1 MTKPLGRTRLN
12 SSFAAVALGLVV
24 ALCGTSVSKA
34 ENTRFAIVSDSASA
48 SLEALLAA
56 RLSDLPS
63 VSLLERTDLDELLSE
78 KSLSALGKKIELA
91 GADFLIVLEGHEDTD
106 PPLIGARIVESAT
119 GSIALFRV
127 FPGGETGKGGVDLIS
142 QEAARL
148 AGRESSPEEAKD
160 TSVALLG
167 FRFELP
173 QKEHPARE
181 YALNQII
188 ASTLHSAPGLRVLE
202 RWQSEALLFERIAKA
217 ADNDPVETGAI
228 LVDGTLSEGQG
239 KVRLTLRLRAGA
251 EGETTKIEIERNGE
265 DFMGVADEV
274 VAVVL
279 NRTHSAPVAAR
290 DPKVEADLQVKLS
303 NWAMVNGLAEESVAA
318 AETAMALS
326 PVDPVCLLASA
337 KAYAFRAWPNP
348 PAMDTLGYTDHFPNG
363 FEPAP
368 HLRDA
373 LQALNRLDDLDRVAA
388 KSALPEGF
396 PELEKESL
404 RTTFDL
410 ACLCRRIQQGG
421 LRDTVLVDFRA
432 LQDRL
437 RGKVET
443 LSRSS
448 SLEIRTDVGF
458 GLIAWPT
465 AWSPDAASA
474 FDSMDELLKM
484 DLGPNHYRM
493 DPVRSVLADALFIE
507 FGIHGTRNYLPQ
519 TGRLLPDPKTK
530 EQDRAVWLE
539 KAEEMIRRESVRDQ
553 ITGSTILLALTRAD
567 ESRRAR
573 ALEEV
578 SKLAWEHRQLLT
590 SEEAPFLLSSMK
602 MLFLEL
608 SDGTAPAP
616 LSDFNR
622 RFLTYILEEVE
633 KPSTKCFELFSDELL
648 SWKAEDAVALATLI
662 SKKREKAAAGGQ
674 SQNRT
679 ERSLQYLATRMQ
691 PKSTTRSSTA
701 MVRGNG
707 TTSQQPAPAPAPPSP
722 PGALRVTQ
730 WMSPAAAVYGSWARY
745 QSYEDVTREDSG
757 ELWTMNRHLLIRFSE
772 DTPDSPRHLFLP
784 KVVRSGFIS
793 FAVLPKH
800 VAVTLGGEVWIVD
813 KDNGNWW
820 ERVPL
825 PVTEYHLS
833 SSNGR
838 LFMIYRPAYNS
849 DDRES
854 GILSYDPE
862 TREVSVITSSR
873 KEASGIGPDGRADWE
888 PRHAFLH
895 GNAVAVAGEL
905 VSESGSAHQL
915 YLQTG
920 DQSWSRPLG
929 PDSLI
934 GQQFSNGDG
943 GSILTLGAGNYIGAS
958 DTEQVV
964 FFPAGGGA
972 PELLAR
978 LASPRETP
986 FYDTKPALPGEPRW
1000 IIPDALCQV
1009 DRAFSRK
1016 CSAIYHDG
1024 RLYLTSA
1031 DFDRQS
1037 NLAPINRY
1045 LHVFDRDGSV
1055 RSLPLDFAP
1064 DNNAGSRPGLSNE
1077 HLEHL
1082 RQSCPVPTGIIAG
1095 ADGLILCSG
1104 HSNYTSI
1111 EAIWKIPFSEIDAL
1125 LQTTAPAPP
1134 SGKVPQ

>member
-1 MTKPLGRTRLN
+1 MTEPLGGSRLN

-34 ENTRFAIVSDSASA
+34 EDTRFAIVSDSASA

-91 GADFLIVLEGHEDTD
+91 GADYLIVLEGHEDTD

-127 FPGGETGKGGVDLIS
+127 FPGGETGKGAVDLIS

-148 AGRESSPEEAKD
+148 ASRESGSQEVKN

-239 KVRLTLRLRAGA
+239 KVRLSLRLRAGA
-251 EGETTKIEIERNGE
+251 EGETTKIEIERNGD

-274 VAVVL
+274 VAAVL
-279 NRTHSAPVAAR
+279 KRTHSAPVATR
-290 DPKVEADLQVKLS
+290 NPKAEADLQVKLS

-326 PVDPVCLLASA
+326 PVDRVSLLASV

-348 PAMDTLGYTDHFPNG
+348 PAMDTLGYTDHFPTG

-388 KSALPEGF
+388 KSALPEDF
-396 PELEKESL
+396 PDLEKESL

-410 ACLCRRIQQGG
+410 ACLCRRIQEGG

-437 RGKVET
+437 RAKVET
-443 LSRSS
+443 LARSS

-458 GLIAWPT
+458 GLISWPT

-474 FDSMDELLKM
+474 FDSMDQLLKM

-493 DPVRSVLADALFIE
+493 DPVRMVLADALFIE
-507 FGIHGTRNYLPQ
+507 FGNHGTRNYLPES
-519 TGRLLPDPKTK
+519 GLLLPDPKTK

-539 KAEEMIRRESVRDQ
+539 KAEEMIRRETVRDQ
-553 ITGSTILLALTRAD
+553 ITGSTILLALTRTD

-573 ALEEV
+573 ALEAF

-608 SDGTAPAP
+608 SDGSAPAT

-633 KPSTKCFELFSDELL
+633 KPGSSCFEIFSDGLMA
-648 SWKAEDAVALATLI
+648 WKADDAAALAILLE
-662 SKKREKAAAGGQ
+662 KKKEKLTAGNPSG
-674 SQNRT
+674 SRI
-679 ERSLQYLATRMQ
+679 ERSLQYLASRLRQ
-691 PKSTTRSSTA
+691 SPAPSTSPG
-701 MVRGNG
+701 MVRR
-707 TTSQQPAPAPAPPSP
+707 TAPAAATPPAPAPPSP
-722 PGALRVTQ
+722 EGALRVTQ
-730 WMSPAAAVYGSWARY
+730 WMSPAAAVYGSWTGF
-745 QSYEDVTREDSG
+745 QNYESVIQDESG
-757 ELWTMNRHLLIRFSE
+757 ELWTMNRQLLIRFTE
-772 DTPDSPRHLFLP
+772 KTPDNARHLFLP
-784 KVVRSGFIS
+784 KVTRSGFIS

-800 VAVTLGGEVWIVD
+800 VAITAGGEVWIVD

-820 ERVPL
+820 ERIPL
-825 PVTEYHLS
+825 PVTEYHLTAS
-833 SSNGR
+833 KGR
-838 LFMIYRPAYNS
+838 LFMIYRPAYQS

-862 TREVSVITSSR
+862 TREVSVETSSR
-873 KEASGIGPDGRADWE
+873 KEASGEGPDGRGDWI

-895 GNAVAVAGEL
+895 GESLAVAGEL
-905 VSESGSAHQL
+905 VNDSHTAHEL
-915 YLQTG
+915 YLREK
-920 DQSWSRPLG
+920 DQQWTRPFTA
-929 PDSLI
+929 DSLI
-934 GQQFSNGDG
+934 GNRFRTREG
-943 GSILTLGAGNYIGAS
+943 GTLLTLGGGNSIGNS

-964 FFPAGGGA
+964 HFPADGGV
-972 PELLAR
+972 PVLLAR
-978 LASPRETP
+978 LASARKSP
-986 FYDTKPALPGEPRW
+986 FYDTQPALGGEPVW
-1000 IIPDALCQV
+1000 IIPEHLCKV
-1009 DRAFSRK
+1009 DPLFSRK
-1016 CSAIYHDG
+1016 CSALYHDG
-1024 RLYLTSA
+1024 RLYLASA
-1031 DFDRQS
+1031 DFESQFKQ
-1037 NLAPINRY
+1037 APTNRF

-1064 DNNAGSRPGLSNE
+1064 DTNAENRPGLSEE
-1077 HLEHL
+1077 HLL
-1082 RQSCPVPTGIIAG
+1082 RLRESGPVPKGIIAG
-1095 ADGLILCSG
+1095 DDGLILCSARG
-1104 HSNYTSI
+1104 TYSAI
-1111 EAIWKIPFSEIDAL
+1111 DAIWKIPFSRIDAL
-1125 LQTTAPAPP
+1125 LQTTAPATAP
-1134 SGKVPQ
+1134 GKAPQK